1 MAKERA
7 IYSSRLSIG
16 QQVDTSSSDYGR
28 IPSRTGNANVLYG
41 QTNANSIYARRPGS
55 RVLIDEA
62 DVSCS
67 VIPAS
72 RPLPPPSL
80 STFKFL

>member
-28 IPSRTGNANVLYG
+28 IPSRTGNGNVLYG

-62 DVSCS
+62 DVSCF
-67 VIPAS
+67 IPAS
-72 RPLPPPSL
+72 RALPPSL
-80 STFKFL
+80 STFTFL